1 MCQVLKEEQRYE
13 GENMFTLPQTSAR
26 SRDETPSPKPLTQ
39 LAMKKSPKFVVDTPK
54 IIKKRCWFVQLPPEA
69 LATIADVLGVRLPLF
84 MFTNRQSF
92 KQTIQGQLHFYE
104 MQRQGVLR
112 SVFVLE
118 QEVKRQFVLSD

>member
-1 MCQVLKEEQRYE
+1 
-13 GENMFTLPQTSAR
+13 
-26 SRDETPSPKPLTQ
+26 
-39 LAMKKSPKFVVDTPK
+39 MKKSPKFVVDTPK

-69 LATIADVLGVRLPLF
+69 LAIIADVLGVRLPLF

-104 MQRQGVLR
+104 TQRQGVLR

-118 QEVKRQFVLSD
+118 QEVKRQFVLSDSSRSELEMISQDDWRKAI